1 MKRVALATAAAL
13 MFVGPLAT
21 TAYAQDR
28 SGYDRGDDNDR
39 DRRGDDR
46 RDGDRDDRGV
56 NDRHN
61 RGDNDRYNRNWQP
74 INQRQNMLENRI
86 RAGMH
91 NGRLSRSETFQLRA
105 QFRDIAQIEARY
117 RRNGLSYQERRDLDR
132 RFDRLTADLQIALND
147 RDRRRG

>member
-1 MKRVALATAAAL
+1 MKRIALATATAL
-13 MFVGPLAT
+13 MLVAPLAP

-28 SGYDRGDDNDR
+28 SGYERGDDNDR

-46 RDGDRDDRGV
+46 DYGRDD
-56 NDRHN
+56 DRYD
-61 RGDNDRYNRNWQP
+61 RGDNDRYNRRWQP

-91 NGRLSRSETFQLRA
+91 SGRLSRHEVMELRA
-105 QFRDIAQIEARY
+105 EFRDIARIEARY
-117 RRNGLSYQERRDLDR
+117 RRDGLSYRERRDLDR
-132 RFDRLTADLQIALND
+132 RFDSLTADLQIALND